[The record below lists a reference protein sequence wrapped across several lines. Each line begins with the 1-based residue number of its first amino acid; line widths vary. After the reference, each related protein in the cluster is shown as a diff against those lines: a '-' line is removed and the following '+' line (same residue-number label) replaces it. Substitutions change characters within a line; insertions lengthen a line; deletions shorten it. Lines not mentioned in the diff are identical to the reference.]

1 MRGNKAQAGAR
12 PARKRRRIGDPPDRE
27 RLIALSTAAE
37 EARIARSVLWRW
49 VRVRRLQAYR
59 VYGDRRAF
67 LDRAE
72 LIQALMEYGVMTEVI
87 DFQD

>member
-1 MRGNKAQAGAR
+1 M
-12 PARKRRRIGDPPDRE
+12 
-27 RLIALSTAAE
+27 IALPAAAE

-49 VRVRRLQAYR
+49 VRVGRLQTYR

-72 LIQALMEYGVMTEVI
+72 LVQTLIEYGVMTEVI